1 MIHAMNPFTITADDR
16 DATLGFYCGLLG
28 LVDGPRPPFDFPGA
42 WLYAPGGGQAI
53 LHIVFG
59 RPLPTP
65 RTGVI
70 DHMAFTA
77 TDLPAVKA
85 RLDAAGGLLSRQV
98 VGAQQADLYPE
109 TFVARKSDPRC
120 WCQQELAGLSL

>member
-1 MIHAMNPFTITADDR
+1 MKAGCWKETEV
-16 DATLGFYCGLLG
+16 
-28 LVDGPRPPFDFPGA
+28 VDGCA
-42 WLYAPGGGQAI
+42 S
-53 LHIVFG
+53 
-59 RPLPTP
+59 
-65 RTGVI
+65 
-70 DHMAFTA
+70 AF
-77 TDLPAVKA
+77 A